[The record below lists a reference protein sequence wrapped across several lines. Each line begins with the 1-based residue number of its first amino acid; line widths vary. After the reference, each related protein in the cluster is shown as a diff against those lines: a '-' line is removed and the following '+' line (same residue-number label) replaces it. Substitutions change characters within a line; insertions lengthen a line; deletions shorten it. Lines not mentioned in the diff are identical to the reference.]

1 VSVEMNNSF
10 QPTSVKN
17 AGQQFPFPVA
27 GTMFQ
32 SQLLLLSLAEH
43 PVSKNKQ
50 KKTK

>member
-1 VSVEMNNSF
+1 
-10 QPTSVKN
+10 
-17 AGQQFPFPVA
+17 
-27 GTMFQ
+27 MFQ